1 MGDRSELGGVL
12 CQYDDRMVSGDSPC
26 KAVGY
31 SDPLSGGAQVVPMGT
46 SQNYSEGG
54 GKLPDHTGAEGVSE
68 RVEITDNAFYIQD
81 EDLKLLTQIY
91 ERSQSPAE
99 GHFRVEIS
107 GSPDAENIF
116 HTEDQ
121 NSDNL
126 DHVKCWK

>member
-31 SDPLSGGAQVVPMGT
+31 SDPLSGGAQIVPMGT

-68 RVEITDNAFYIQD
+68 RAEITDNAFYIQD
-81 EDLKLLTQIY
+81 EDLKPLTQIY
-91 ERSQSPAE
+91 VSPVLLTTIMSLSFSTVSFWGRMDRSS
-99 GHFRVEIS
+99 RRIR
-107 GSPDAENIF
+107 
-116 HTEDQ
+116 
-121 NSDNL
+121 
-126 DHVKCWK
+126 